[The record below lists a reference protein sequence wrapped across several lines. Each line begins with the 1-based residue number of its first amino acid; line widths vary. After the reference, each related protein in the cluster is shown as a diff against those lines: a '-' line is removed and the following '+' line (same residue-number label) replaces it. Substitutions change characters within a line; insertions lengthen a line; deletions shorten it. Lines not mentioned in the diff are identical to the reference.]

1 MIIRELSSNDYKD
14 YKSIRLE
21 LLKNNPESFGS
32 SFEEESLFPTD
43 VWIERLSKHNVAT
56 LAAFEDDIIIGL
68 CVIVKSPR
76 MKMKHVASLHSMYV
90 KPNYRKQNIATKL
103 IKLAIKSL
111 NNDQIEILN
120 LSVVTINYIAINLY
134 KSLGFI
140 EYGIEPHSIK
150 IGDSYYDLMLLSKQ
164 L

>member
-1 MIIRELSSNDYKD
+1 
-14 YKSIRLE
+14 
-21 LLKNNPESFGS
+21 
-32 SFEEESLFPTD
+32 
-43 VWIERLSKHNVAT
+43 
-56 LAAFEDDIIIGL
+56 
-68 CVIVKSPR
+68 
-76 MKMKHVASLHSMYV
+76 MKHVASLHSMYV